1 MHPCLSVRTIL
12 SGFIKQ
18 DMLKSVIVNKWKR
31 RYECRLWSLKQDSH
45 FGRNHDIKLQIKLNT
60 TRAYKLVML
69 FRDVKVGKKRG
80 TKSFKLYYIF
90 KVLEF
95 TNSVIE
101 FWIIKKVVEKI
112 ERKITFQKFSGRLKA
127 FSKIFTRC
135 EVVCWLVWLQNHWKF
150 SLKFLFI
157 LLPGPSLPRSR
168 CCLARIWTIFLS
180 RFEPITAMVL
190 FSGTISRQIILSHAV
205 QS

>member
-1 MHPCLSVRTIL
+1 MLSSSSVTFLFFSFFFFDLLGSFVQSKVRWKQQAGFVLLCVCRKWQSIPSDEKASNREMHPCLSVRTIL

-45 FGRNHDIKLQIKLNT
+45 FGRNIKLQIKLNT

-69 FRDVKVGKKRG
+69 FRDVKVGKKWER
-80 TKSFKLYYIF
+80 KVINCIRFF

-101 FWIIKKVVEKI
+101 FCIIKKWLKN
-112 ERKITFQKFSGRLKA
+112 RKKNNLS
-127 FSKIFTRC
+127 
-135 EVVCWLVWLQNHWKF
+135 EVF
-150 SLKFLFI
+150 
-157 LLPGPSLPRSR
+157 R
-168 CCLARIWTIFLS
+168 
-180 RFEPITAMVL
+180 
-190 FSGTISRQIILSHAV
+190 
-205 QS
+205 